1 MSCTLRLLPIL
12 LLLLFV
18 APPVP
23 SAAQGISIVPSE
35 PHGPSDDEVAERRAL
50 AESRPLIDPGPSPV
64 ATAPELAEALDIPP
78 GFIVGSTLSGPAGG
92 TAVFSNLGVIQP
104 KQGDTLAVLSS
115 GVAGTSAPEP
125 GVDFAPGGVSG
136 DTVSLVIDLD
146 VPEGS
151 NRLSLDF
158 NFLSAEFPDF
168 VGSIFND
175 TFVVRVTDANGTR
188 TIASASVNSSFFFAA
203 SGSRAGGT
211 GFDIFTEDPSGVD
224 TSFGGGLPDAG
235 VTDWQSVEVEIA
247 GGGPVTLQ
255 FTIGDLGDGIL
266 DSAVVLDSVVITS
279 LEAVDPNP
287 DLLDGAEVSTDPETL
302 ATGGRDVDGAA
313 ADGVTRVLLRTTVP
327 SSGMV
332 EFSLVDA
339 TAPEDG
345 GLGEVG
351 SADRL
356 DSVLVPTAETSEGF
370 QAFATY
376 LVPEEF
382 NRGGDQGRGERP
394 IGFKARF
401 IPDNG
406 DQVES
411 ELPFRLVR
419 PPVVL
424 IHGLWSGPSTW
435 KFGLVSD
442 PRFKVVAVA
451 DYESTHARRFSTNLL
466 VPSRYIREAVERLRN
481 EQIAVT
487 QADLAGHSMGGILS
501 RNHIGRASYENDAN
515 FDQGDVDKLITLNT
529 PHTGSPLANVLIG
542 VRAILPQ
549 FLLDKLRD
557 FGKAID
563 EGAIDDLAKGSAAI
577 NAIQQTPVPSHAL
590 VGIGGSDLV
599 GDALTLVPGGLGII
613 FKILN
618 FVDDNT
624 DIFAGLQHDLIVG
637 RPSQEGG
644 LPSSATTV
652 FDGLGS
658 IHTAVT
664 GNEAYSQRIIELY
677 NTASDTPSFG
687 EFPRPG
693 SLFGALAFE
702 VARLEAEARS
712 GSAGAVIPDG
722 LVITSP
728 TDGTVVS
735 SGGLVPVTVA
745 PQNGFAPVRVLLLTP
760 VVAEVIDGA
769 PFEIDL
775 PIPDDAVGTIELLA
789 IGIDAAGDFTSSASI
804 HLTVVPPA
812 PLTGVTIVN
821 RDPILFEGESRRIG
835 VLGSY
840 ADGIVRD
847 LSGDAA
853 GTEYLTSAP
862 GFFTV
867 SADGVV
873 TATGEGIG
881 TLVARNGGFQDSVTV
896 TVREALGDV
905 TPPEIE
911 SLTADPAALWP
922 PNHKMVAVALTVV
935 ATDDSG
941 EEPACEITAVA
952 SDEPVTGPGDNT
964 SPDWQVT
971 GPLTLDLRAERLGA
985 GDGRTYTVDVTC
997 FDAAGNESTESVEV
1011 LVPHDQ
1017 GN

>member
-1 MSCTLRLLPIL
+1 MRRALFLLPIL
-12 LLLLFV
+12 LLLPCL
-18 APPVP
+18 APARPA
-23 SAAQGISIVPSE
+23 AAQTHAGVTGDPAAPGE
-35 PHGPSDDEVAERRAL
+35 QDLAERRAL
-50 AESRPLIDPGPSPV
+50 AARQPLFAPGPAPL

-78 GFIVGSTLSGPAGG
+78 GFIVGSTLIGPAAG

-104 KQGDTLAVLSS
+104 KQGNTLAVLST
-115 GVAGTSAPEP
+115 GIAGTSAPEP
-125 GVDFAPGGVSG
+125 GVDFAPGGAAG

-175 TFVVRVTDANGTR
+175 TFVARVTDVNGTR

-235 VTDWQSVEVEIA
+235 VTDWQSVEVPIA
-247 GGGPVTLQ
+247 GGGPVTLE

-279 LEAVDPNP
+279 LEAVDPSP
-287 DLLDGAEVSTDPETL
+287 DLLEFDEVSTDAETL
-302 ATGGRDVDGAA
+302 ATGGRSVDGAA

-327 SSGMV
+327 SAGMV

-351 SADRL
+351 TGDRL
-356 DSVLVPTAETSEGF
+356 DSVLMPTEQTSQGF
-370 QAFATY
+370 QAFAVY

-382 NRGGDQGRGERP
+382 NRGGDEGRRERP
-394 IGFKARF
+394 ITFKARF

-406 DQVES
+406 DELES

-424 IHGLWSGPSTW
+424 IHGLWSGPATW
-435 KFGLVSD
+435 SFGLATD
-442 PRFKVVAVA
+442 PRFDLTVA
-451 DYESTHARRFSTNLL
+451 DYESTHARSFSTNLL
-466 VPSRYIREAVERLRN
+466 VPSRYIREALDKLRSR
-481 EQIAVT
+481 QVAAT

-501 RNHIGRASYENDAN
+501 RNHVGRASYRNDRN
-515 FDQGDVDKLITLNT
+515 FDEGDVDKLITLNT
-529 PHTGSPLANVLIG
+529 PHTGSPLGNVLIG

-557 FGKAID
+557 FNKAID

-599 GDALTLVPGGLGII
+599 GDALTLAPGGLGIL

-624 DIFAGLQHDLIVG
+624 DIFAGIQHDLIVG

-644 LPSSATTV
+644 LPPAAFTV

-664 GNEAYSQRIIELY
+664 GNAGYSGRIIELY
-677 NTASDTPSFG
+677 NTASDTQSFAQFPQPS
-687 EFPRPG
+687 
-693 SLFGALAFE
+693 SLFSALALE
-702 VARLEAEARS
+702 VARLQAAART
-712 GSAGAVIPDG
+712 GNAGAVVPDG
-722 LVITSP
+722 LAITSP
-728 TDGTVVS
+728 ADGTVVA
-735 SGGLVPVTVA
+735 SGSAVTVTVA
-745 PQNGFAPVRVLLLTP
+745 PQNGFTPVRVLLLTP
-760 VVAEVIDGA
+760 VVAEVIAGA

-775 PIPDDAVGTIELLA
+775 PIPDDAVGSIELLA
-789 IGIDAAGDFTSSASI
+789 VGIDAAGDFTSSASI

-821 RDPILFEGESRRIG
+821 RDPILFVGESRRIG

-847 LSGDAA
+847 LSGDSA

-867 SADGVV
+867 SAGGVV
-873 TATGEGIG
+873 SATGEGIA

-911 SLTADPAALWP
+911 SLTADPAVLWP
-922 PNHKMVAVALTVV
+922 PNHKMRAVALAVA

-941 EEPACEITAVA
+941 EEPSCEITAVA

-985 GDGRTYTVDVTC
+985 GDGRTYTIDVTC
-997 FDAAGNESTESVEV
+997 FDAAGNESTANVEV
-1011 LVPHDQ
+1011 LVPHDRR
-1017 GN
+1017 N

>member
-1 MSCTLRLLPIL
+1 MRRALRPLPIL
-12 LLLLFV
+12 VLLLFLALCL
-18 APPVP
+18 APPAP
-23 SAAQGISIVPSE
+23 AAAQGISLVPSE
-35 PHGPSDDEVAERRAL
+35 PHGPSDDQLAERRAL
-50 AESRPLIDPGPSPV
+50 AERRPLIDPGPSPL
-64 ATAPELAEALDIPP
+64 ATAPELAEAIDIPP
-78 GFIVGSTLSGPAGG
+78 GFIVGATLTGPAAG
-92 TAVFSNLGVIQP
+92 TAVFANLGVIQP
-104 KQGDTLAVLSS
+104 RQGDTLAVLSS
-115 GVAGTSAPEP
+115 GIAGTSAPEP
-125 GVDFAPGGVSG
+125 GVDFAPLGTAG
-136 DTVSLVIDLD
+136 DTVSLVINLD

-158 NFLSAEFPDF
+158 DFLSAEFPDF

-175 TFVVRVTDANGTR
+175 TFIARVTDANGTR

-287 DLLDGAEVSTDPETL
+287 DLLDGPEVSADPETL

-327 SSGMV
+327 SAGMV

-339 TAPEDG
+339 AAPEDG

-351 SADRL
+351 SGDRL
-356 DSVLVPTAETSEGF
+356 NSVLVPTAETSEGF
-370 QAFATY
+370 QAFAVY

-382 NRGGDQGRGERP
+382 NRGGDQGLGERP
-394 IGFKARF
+394 VTFKARF

-406 DQVES
+406 DEVES

-424 IHGLWSGPSTW
+424 IHGLWSSPSTW
-435 KFGLVSD
+435 SFGLVTD
-442 PRFKVVAVA
+442 PRFEITVA
-451 DYESTHARRFSTNLL
+451 DYEATHARRFATNLL
-466 VPSRYIREAVERLRN
+466 VPSRFIREAVEKLRS
-481 EQIAVT
+481 QGIAVT

-501 RNHIGRASYENDAN
+501 RNHVGRASYENDAN
-515 FDQGDVDKLITLNT
+515 FDQGDVDKLVTLNT

-577 NAIQQTPVPSHAL
+577 DAIQQTPVPSHAL

-599 GDALTLVPGGLGII
+599 GDALTLAPGGLGIL
-613 FKILN
+613 FKVLN

-624 DIFAGLQHDLIVG
+624 DIFAGIQHDLIVG
-637 RPSQEGG
+637 RSSQEGG
-644 LPSSATTV
+644 LPSSAITV
-652 FDGLGS
+652 FDGIGS

-664 GNEAYSQRIIELY
+664 GNAGYSAKTIDLY
-677 NTASDTPSFG
+677 NTASDTSSFA
-687 EFPRPG
+687 EFPAPG
-693 SLFGALAFE
+693 SLLGALA
-702 VARLEAEARS
+702 AEARLR
-712 GSAGAVIPDG
+712 ATRGAAVVIPDG
-722 LVITSP
+722 LAITSP
-728 TDGTVVS
+728 ADGTVVS
-735 SGGLVPVTVA
+735 SGGRVPVTVA

-760 VVAEVIDGA
+760 VVAEVIVGA

-789 IGIDAAGDFTSSASI
+789 VGIDADGSFTSSASI

-812 PLTGVTIVN
+812 ALTAVTIVN
-821 RDPILFEGESRRIG
+821 RDPILFAGESRRIG

-847 LSGDAA
+847 LSGASA
-853 GTEYLTSAP
+853 GTQYLSSTPA
-862 GFFTV
+862 FFSV

-873 TATGEGIG
+873 TAVAEGIA

-911 SLTADPAALWP
+911 SLTADPAVLWP
-922 PNHKMVAVALTVV
+922 PNRKMVGVTVAVV

-952 SDEPVTGPGDNT
+952 SDEPVTGPGDT
-964 SPDWQVT
+964 TAPDWQVT
-971 GPLTLDLRAERLGA
+971 GPLAADLRAERLGT
-985 GDGRTYTVDVTC
+985 GDGRTYTIDVTC
-997 FDAAGNESTESVEV
+997 FDAAGNEATATVEV

-1017 GN
+1017 GQ